1 MFLEDG
7 TKILV
12 RHCSDADWGK
22 DCGEIRYIYGDNH
35 NERIQGC
42 LTTCNYD
49 GCNSAPSR
57 LALSP
62 LLLLFLLFLTMG
74 AVVTLVWDRHGALSV
89 AGLF

>member
-1 MFLEDG
+1 MFPEDG
-7 TKILV
+7 TRILV

-22 DCGEIRYIYGDNH
+22 DCGEIRYIYGENH

-42 LTTCNYD
+42 LTTCNYN
-49 GCNSAPSR
+49 GCNSAPSH

-62 LLLLFLLFLTMG
+62 VLLLTVG
-74 AVVTLVWDRHGALSV
+74 VVVTLVWDRHGALSA